1 MMFRDMFIAIIAE
14 ACGTGRVHCEKKV
27 STTSATFGNTSSKIM
42 TGHDPTELHNTG
54 TLNSLKYFEITWI
67 DLKWLELAGSDLIEM
82 TWNDWGRACVSIVK
96 YRDRPWWARQ
106 AHKLDRFQ
114 ALQASQKSESKPVR
128 SSSTWHLQHVA
139 EGKMRHSA

>member
-54 TLNSLKYFEITWI
+54 TLNSLKYFEIT
-67 DLKWLELAGSDLIEM
+67 
-82 TWNDWGRACVSIVK
+82 
-96 YRDRPWWARQ
+96 
-106 AHKLDRFQ
+106 
-114 ALQASQKSESKPVR
+114 
-128 SSSTWHLQHVA
+128 
-139 EGKMRHSA
+139 